1 MADGSSR
8 RCRRSHAWRR
18 EYWRGHVAAQAE
30 SGLVIEDYCIAH
42 GLKRRNFQRWRR
54 RFKDELGGPAGAGRE
69 SAVVPEAAFAE
80 VVVVGR
86 EAPEAGP
93 AIEVVLRGDR
103 RLRVA
108 AGFEEETLQRLVT
121 LLESLPC

>member
-1 MADGSSR
+1 MAGVSSR

-18 EYWRGHVAAQAE
+18 EYWRGHVVAQTE

-42 GLKRRNFQRWRR
+42 GLKRRNFHRWRR
-54 RFKDELGGPAGAGRE
+54 RFKEEMRGPDGAGRA
-69 SAVVPEAAFAE
+69 STVLPEAAFAE
-80 VVVVGR
+80 LLV
-86 EAPEAGP
+86 AGQEGP
-93 AIEVVLRGDR
+93 DAASIIEVVLRGER

-108 AGFEEETLQRLVT
+108 PGFEEETLQRLVT